1 MRRMAPMAYTAI
13 CLRIDEHREDLLKL
27 WRENFDSQVSDVA
40 DARFAWL
47 YHHNPLGPAQTWLA
61 VETASH
67 TLIGCGSVFPSNKQI
82 GGAVVRTG
90 IAVDFAVDRKHRTA
104 GVALAIQR
112 ALTSGSRPAGFDC
125 VIGRP
130 NRKALPIFD
139 RVGYRP
145 IGESHAWVKSTH
157 TEFALHEHGERPY
170 TDEFVAVADRR
181 FDELWDARKPACR
194 IVGEKTAAY
203 LNWRYAACTEQNY
216 RFYCLLD
223 RENRQ
228 LAGYIV
234 FCVTEKGSIIAEL
247 FSGDPSD
254 DTLNS
259 LLCGFASRMR
269 MEGREWIGLT
279 YLGAPSFEDRLKQLG
294 FSQNAR
300 VKKLVAYV
308 DPDLAP
314 DLREKILD
322 SDNWLMFAGEMD
334 LF

>member
-1 MRRMAPMAYTAI
+1 MAYTAI
-13 CLRIDEHREDLLKL
+13 CLRTDEHRQALLKL
-27 WRENFDSQVSDVA
+27 WKENFDSQIGDVA

-61 VETASH
+61 VETGSN
-67 TLIGCGSVFPSNKQI
+67 TLVGCGSVLPSNKQI
-82 GGAVVRTG
+82 GGCVVRTG

-112 ALTSGSRPAGFDC
+112 ALTNGSRPAGFDC

-130 NRKALPIFD
+130 NRKALPIFA
-139 RVGYRP
+139 RAGYQP
-145 IGESHAWVKSTH
+145 IGQSHAWVLSTH
-157 TEFALHEHGERPY
+157 TEFALHEDGERPY
-170 TDEFVAVADRR
+170 TDEFAATADWR
-181 FDELWDARKPACR
+181 FDELWNARKPACR

-216 RFYCLLD
+216 RFYCLLA

-228 LAGYIV
+228 LAGYVV

-247 FSGDPSD
+247 FSGDLSD

-259 LLCGFASRMR
+259 LLYGFASRMR
-269 MEGREWIGLT
+269 TEGREWIGLT
-279 YLGAPSFEDRLKQLG
+279 YFGASCFEDRLKQLG
-294 FSQNAR
+294 FSQNPR
-300 VKKLVAYV
+300 VKTLMAYV
-308 DPDLAP
+308 APDLAA
-314 DLREKILD
+314 DLRDEVLN